1 MVYYLGPSNF
11 TAKNPWLCIHFGHS
25 GMDNLETQP
34 MEYTDSQIATSVASV
49 IQLEKD
55 CFPKHIKHSPKSPK
69 KWIWGIFVFQD
80 FLGAPSDIGM
90 TQDHSYILTIHFAS
104 VRQAWTQLKT
114 RRHTHTHIYI
124 RITI

>member
-69 KWIWGIFVFQD
+69 KMDLEYLRFSRFFWV
-80 FLGAPSDIGM
+80 L
-90 TQDHSYILTIHFAS
+90 HLILA
-104 VRQAWTQLKT
+104 
-114 RRHTHTHIYI
+114 
-124 RITI
+124 